1 MPSNTAPFP
10 AIHATAAFE
19 ESAVVHAH
27 NTGINPVEMD
37 ALAQAIGRL
46 ARDHSTVVPASM
58 QKELQEF
65 EQLGYLALVNTTGA
79 TLTVELLC
87 SGGLLSSYFWSVW
100 VPRHLRDCSLQVV
113 VMSHLPNSDEEQH
126 CSVVFR
132 VPGSRE
138 ARRHFIH
145 DLITRFTDEQA
156 EIIAIQAGNA
166 LAPQEPQQ
174 HITSPATQQTVPNEA
189 VIP

>member
-1 MPSNTAPFP
+1 MPSNAPPFP
-10 AIHATAAFE
+10 AIHATANFD

-37 ALAQAIGRL
+37 ALAQVIGRL
-46 ARDHSTVVPASM
+46 ARDHSTVVPVSM

-65 EQLGYLALVNTTGA
+65 EQLGYLTLADTTGM

-87 SGGLLSSYFWSVW
+87 SGALLSSYFWSVW
-100 VPRHLRDCSLQVV
+100 VPRHLHDCSLKVV
-113 VMSHLPNSDEEQH
+113 VMSHLPYLDEEQH

-138 ARRHFIH
+138 ARRHFLH
-145 DLITRFTDEQA
+145 DLITQFSGKHA

-166 LAPQEPQQ
+166 LAPQEL
-174 HITSPATQQTVPNEA
+174 
-189 VIP
+189 